1 MKTSSELDI
10 RVKLHFS
17 PEEIAERKK
26 FHKHFEECPIPVEEM
41 LPSLGLFMNR
51 QTLSRIIFMHDLY
64 QKILDVNGIVVE
76 FGVRWGQNLALF
88 SSFRGMYEPF
98 NYSRKIVG
106 FDTFSGFPSVSAED
120 GDDEIVKEGSYS
132 VTEGYEEYLEGVL
145 SYHESESPLNH
156 IKKFELIKGDATKTL
171 KRYLDDH
178 PETIIALAYFD
189 FDLYEPTKKCLELIQ
204 PYITRGTVL
213 GFDQLNWSNFP
224 GETVAVR
231 EVIGLD
237 KFALKRS
244 PLNPGPSYLV
254 VD

>member
-1 MKTSSELDI
+1 MGRQILNAEERRMKTSSELDI

-145 SYHESESPLNH
+145 SYHESESPLNFVIFAIYILKKK
-156 IKKFELIKGDATKTL
+156 IK
-171 KRYLDDH
+171 
-178 PETIIALAYFD
+178 
-189 FDLYEPTKKCLELIQ
+189 
-204 PYITRGTVL
+204 L
-213 GFDQLNWSNFP
+213 GHKS
-224 GETVAVR
+224 TM
-231 EVIGLD
+231 
-237 KFALKRS
+237 
-244 PLNPGPSYLV
+244 
-254 VD
+254 